1 MLLDR
6 LLAAVV
12 PSGDEARDTTVDWTE
27 SVAPFFL
34 VMTNDGKGEQGSTFT
49 PATDSL
55 PLLSTNESIQV
66 AGVIADVTVRCS
78 LSHGVSQEKIFSLFA
93 FGIGSSVNRHFIEGI
108 AKAGLGE
115 PLIITSNDEVQDKL
129 NKFRRYIAQPVLTNV
144 QLNFEDIDVYD
155 VEPRSIPSLLAQRPI
170 IVSGKYRGAVNSTSS
185 VMVTGFTGSKSG
197 SPSKWSS
204 EVMSFASSQSV
215 GDSSV
220 LRYLWARRRLDLLDI
235 NLSEY
240 QPMKDGLAYDEICAI
255 GLQHHLLTRC
265 TSFVAVD
272 HLLRNQHSCS

>member
-1 MLLDR
+1 MERASKVPPSPQQQILCLYCQRMKASKLQASLQMLR
-6 LLAAVV
+6 
-12 PSGDEARDTTVDWTE
+12 
-27 SVAPFFL
+27 
-34 VMTNDGKGEQGSTFT
+34 
-49 PATDSL
+49 
-55 PLLSTNESIQV
+55 
-66 AGVIADVTVRCS
+66 
-78 LSHGVSQEKIFSLFA
+78 
-93 FGIGSSVNRHFIEGI
+93 SVNRHFIEGI

-220 LRYLWARRRLDLLDI
+220 LRYLWVCFAPRERE
-235 NLSEY
+235 SE
-240 QPMKDGLAYDEICAI
+240 G
-255 GLQHHLLTRC
+255 
-265 TSFVAVD
+265 VAE
-272 HLLRNQHSCS
+272 